1 MLGGGDGEDGRED
14 REMRGKEEW
23 RYLDDGVFESGV
35 WEDWGIHWL
44 VDQNSNLKLA
54 K

>member
-1 MLGGGDGEDGRED
+1 MGGGDGEDGRED
-14 REMRGKEEW
+14 REMRGRDE
-23 RYLDDGVFESGV
+23 DDGVFEEPECWV
-35 WEDWGIHWL
+35 WEDWGIRSM